1 MLTTPYHQE
10 KSSRLS
16 GRDQI
21 LWFMFDWGDYNH
33 AGQQKLLAEFLRIVS
48 AEKMSSVG
56 ESGANIWIY
65 YFIFTNSK
73 KEEIP

>member
-1 MLTTPYHQE
+1 
-10 KSSRLS
+10 
-16 GRDQI
+16 
-21 LWFMFDWGDYNH
+21 MFDWGDYNH

-65 YFIFTNSK
+65 YYIFTNSK